1 MDKEEIGSLCERIL
15 LDLDNIFRKDI
26 KMRKILIRSKE
37 YLADLEFSEL
47 VLERKPKCAS
57 VFNYREW
64 IFNYFRQSFLTDP
77 ELAENLVANEL
88 RVTLK
93 ASDKYP
99 RNYYAWSHRSWLLLI
114 FLKNFSFEFLID
126 KIIEDLRTTTE
137 WLQKHISDYS
147 CFQYRQHLFNFVHSL
162 HNRNNRINHRNN
174 VNHKTINN
182 HNDGQCDFES
192 SNTAKFSSE
201 NDFLK
206 SLDRFAS
213 NTNHKNSSNHF
224 LMSSFCWTACGNS
237 IQIKNVY
244 IYIAV
249 IY

>member
-1 MDKEEIGSLCERIL
+1 M
-15 LDLDNIFRKDI
+15 
-26 KMRKILIRSKE
+26 
-37 YLADLEFSEL
+37 
-47 VLERKPKCAS
+47 
-57 VFNYREW
+57 VFGY
-64 IFNYFRQSFLTDP
+64 
-77 ELAENLVANEL
+77 
-88 RVTLK
+88 
-93 ASDKYP
+93 
-99 RNYYAWSHRSWLLLI
+99 
-114 FLKNFSFEFLID
+114 FLIISNFFSQ

-213 NTNHKNSSNHF
+213 NTNHSQSNSHLNCSLRKFEQSFFDEFILLDSLWKFYPDQECLYLHRRYILKLALKWFPERLDTLEKQEFEFNEKILKGLILNRPKEVWLNEMINRYRSFLKHHLNNSSF
-224 LMSSFCWTACGNS
+224 ECQDF
-237 IQIKNVY
+237 
-244 IYIAV
+244 
-249 IY
+249 